1 MAPGRVL
8 AGAAVALS
16 LGQHAA
22 RPLDASTAAWVLH
35 SRGADM
41 TQGIEHAL
49 VVGGTPHRADVM
61 ALFLDEPAH
70 RLELRILGRK

>member
-1 MAPGRVL
+1 
-8 AGAAVALS
+8 
-16 LGQHAA
+16 
-22 RPLDASTAAWVLH
+22 
-35 SRGADM
+35 M